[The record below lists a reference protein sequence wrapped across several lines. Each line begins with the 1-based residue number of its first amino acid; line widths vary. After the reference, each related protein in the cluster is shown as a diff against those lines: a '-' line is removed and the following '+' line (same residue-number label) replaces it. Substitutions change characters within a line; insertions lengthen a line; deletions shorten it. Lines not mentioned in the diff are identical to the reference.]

1 MQPPTD
7 VGFAGSVSQAY
18 IPTQSVGENYSSLLV
33 AKSLCLVCWP
43 VILVTEGSQ
52 SRNEAYQGRESHVTH
67 GSNYLSQKVSTRERG
82 LPSA

>member
-43 VILVTEGSQ
+43 VILVTEGS
-52 SRNEAYQGRESHVTH
+52 SV
-67 GSNYLSQKVSTRERG
+67 QKRSISG
-82 LPSA
+82 